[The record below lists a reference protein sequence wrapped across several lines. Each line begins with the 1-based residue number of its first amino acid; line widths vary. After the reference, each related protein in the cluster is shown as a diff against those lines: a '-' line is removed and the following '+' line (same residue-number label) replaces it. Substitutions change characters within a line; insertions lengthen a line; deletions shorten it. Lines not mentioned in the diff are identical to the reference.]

1 MDKKRFDISIMDMI
15 QIVAVI
21 ITAIGILT
29 TLWIIP
35 LARWMSIAWLISAY
49 LICLIVLMNVRAQLQ
64 NKKRRRA
71 KKKK

>member
-35 LARWMSIAWLISAY
+35 LARWMSLTWLISGY
-49 LICLIVLMNVRAQLQ
+49 LICLIVLMNVRAQLET
-64 NKKRRRA
+64 KKRRRA

>member
-1 MDKKRFDISIMDMI
+1 MDKKRFDISIMDVV
-15 QIVAVI
+15 QIIAVV
-21 ITAIGILT
+21 ITAMGILI
-29 TLWIIP
+29 TLWLIP
-35 LARWMSIAWLISAY
+35 LARWMAIAWLISAY

>member
-1 MDKKRFDISIMDMI
+1 MKRFDISIIDII
-15 QIVAVI
+15 QIIAVV

-29 TLWIIP
+29 TLWLIP
-35 LARWMSIAWLISAY
+35 LARWVSLAWLGCAY
-49 LICLIVLMNVRAQLQ
+49 LVCLIVLMNVRAQLQ

>member
-1 MDKKRFDISIMDMI
+1 MKRFDISIMDMI

-35 LARWMSIAWLISAY
+35 LARWMSLTWLISGY
-49 LICLIVLMNVRAQLQ
+49 LICLIVLMNVRAQLET
-64 NKKRRRA
+64 KKR
-71 KKKK
+71 KKKKKKK